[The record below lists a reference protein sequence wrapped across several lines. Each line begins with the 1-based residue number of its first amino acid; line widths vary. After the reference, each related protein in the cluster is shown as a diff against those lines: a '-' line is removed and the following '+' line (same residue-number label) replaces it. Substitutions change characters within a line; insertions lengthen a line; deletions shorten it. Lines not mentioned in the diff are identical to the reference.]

1 MSNLRISSLAIASI
15 SACLFSCLGFGQ
27 ESPSLEKPIHFSND
41 VVPIFTKYGCNS
53 GGCHGRA
60 SGQNGFKLSL
70 FGYEPL
76 EDYQHLVNETRGR
89 RILPNAPQES
99 LLLKKATNEVP
110 HVGGKR
116 IEVGS
121 KEYVTLANWI
131 RQGMNYGSPEPK
143 LVRIEVTP
151 ASSILP
157 KQGTQQIQVQAFYND
172 GAERDVTT
180 MALYDP
186 VDKAMASI
194 NDVGLVKVNDI
205 VGDAAIT
212 VRYQGQVG
220 VFRARVPKGEPLKET
235 PSPNNFIDTHVFNK
249 LKSLGIQPSETC
261 DDPTFLRRVTLD
273 IAGRLP
279 TLQEVERFL
288 SNSSESRRQD
298 AIDRLLDSEEY
309 AEFFANK
316 WNGLLRNRRE
326 DPSFERG
333 CVLLWQW
340 IRDSFLENKS
350 YDTFVRELITASGDV
365 THNPPVA
372 WYRTYREPHLQ
383 MEDTAQVFLGTR
395 LQCAQCHH
403 HLFEK
408 WSQEDYLSMA
418 AFFSQVTRKSSG
430 TSKNASGNNAEDIV
444 VHKRGD
450 AQMVDKKS
458 QQVFKPAA
466 LGSPVDPLAPDE
478 DPRRALADWMTDV
491 SNPYFARAIVNRYWK
506 HFLGKGLI
514 EPEDDLRD
522 TNPPTNP
529 ELLDALASDFVGHG
543 YDLKHLIR
551 TITQSR
557 IYQLSAEPNEDN
569 ADDQQNFAKFYPK
582 RLMAEVLL
590 DSVDLVTKTTTNFK
604 NQGVNTRAVALPDN
618 SFNQGNQLLSVFGR
632 PDAASACECERTM
645 EASLSQSLHLLNAD
659 ELQNKLANENGRA
672 ALLAKETRPAKEL
685 IREVYLLALAREPND
700 EEILQSQSYLD
711 SKSERKEGEE
721 LKKAKRRAW
730 EDLLWAM
737 INSKEFLFN
746 H

>member
-1 MSNLRISSLAIASI
+1 
-15 SACLFSCLGFGQ
+15 
-27 ESPSLEKPIHFSND
+27 
-41 VVPIFTKYGCNS
+41 
-53 GGCHGRA
+53 
-60 SGQNGFKLSL
+60 
-70 FGYEPL
+70 
-76 EDYQHLVNETRGR
+76 
-89 RILPNAPQES
+89 
-99 LLLKKATNEVP
+99 
-110 HVGGKR
+110 
-116 IEVGS
+116 
-121 KEYVTLANWI
+121 
-131 RQGMNYGSPEPK
+131 
-143 LVRIEVTP
+143 
-151 ASSILP
+151 
-157 KQGTQQIQVQAFYND
+157 
-172 GAERDVTT
+172 
-180 MALYDP
+180 
-186 VDKAMASI
+186 
-194 NDVGLVKVNDI
+194 
-205 VGDAAIT
+205 
-212 VRYQGQVG
+212 
-220 VFRARVPKGEPLKET
+220 
-235 PSPNNFIDTHVFNK
+235 
-249 LKSLGIQPSETC
+249 
-261 DDPTFLRRVTLD
+261 
-273 IAGRLP
+273 
-279 TLQEVERFL
+279 
-288 SNSSESRRQD
+288 
-298 AIDRLLDSEEY
+298 
-309 AEFFANK
+309 
-316 WNGLLRNRRE
+316 
-326 DPSFERG
+326 
-333 CVLLWQW
+333 
-340 IRDSFLENKS
+340 
-350 YDTFVRELITASGDV
+350 
-365 THNPPVA
+365 
-372 WYRTYREPHLQ
+372 
-383 MEDTAQVFLGTR
+383 
-395 LQCAQCHH
+395 
-403 HLFEK
+403 
-408 WSQEDYLSMA
+408 
-418 AFFSQVTRKSSG
+418 
-430 TSKNASGNNAEDIV
+430 
-444 VHKRGD
+444 
-450 AQMVDKKS
+450 MVDKKS

-529 ELLDALASDFVGHG
+529 ELLDALASDFIGHG

>member
-1 MSNLRISSLAIASI
+1 
-15 SACLFSCLGFGQ
+15 
-27 ESPSLEKPIHFSND
+27 
-41 VVPIFTKYGCNS
+41 
-53 GGCHGRA
+53 
-60 SGQNGFKLSL
+60 
-70 FGYEPL
+70 
-76 EDYQHLVNETRGR
+76 
-89 RILPNAPQES
+89 
-99 LLLKKATNEVP
+99 
-110 HVGGKR
+110 
-116 IEVGS
+116 
-121 KEYVTLANWI
+121 
-131 RQGMNYGSPEPK
+131 
-143 LVRIEVTP
+143 
-151 ASSILP
+151 
-157 KQGTQQIQVQAFYND
+157 
-172 GAERDVTT
+172 
-180 MALYDP
+180 
-186 VDKAMASI
+186 
-194 NDVGLVKVNDI
+194 
-205 VGDAAIT
+205 
-212 VRYQGQVG
+212 
-220 VFRARVPKGEPLKET
+220 
-235 PSPNNFIDTHVFNK
+235 
-249 LKSLGIQPSETC
+249 
-261 DDPTFLRRVTLD
+261 
-273 IAGRLP
+273 
-279 TLQEVERFL
+279 
-288 SNSSESRRQD
+288 
-298 AIDRLLDSEEY
+298 
-309 AEFFANK
+309 
-316 WNGLLRNRRE
+316 RNRRE

-458 QQVFKPAA
+458 QRVFKPAA
-466 LGSPVDPLAPDE
+466 LGTPVGPLTPDE

-551 TITQSR
+551 MITQSR
-557 IYQLSAEPNEDN
+557 TYQLSAEPNGDN

-590 DSVDLVTKTTTNFK
+590 DSVDLVTKTTTSFK
-604 NQGVNTRAVALPDN
+604 NQGANTRAVALPDN

-672 ALLAKETRPAKEL
+672 ALLAKETRPVKEL
-685 IREVYLLALAREPND
+685 IREVYLLALAREPSD

-711 SKSERKEGEE
+711 TKCEGKEGEE
-721 LKKAKRRAW
+721 WKKAKRRAW